1 MADFDIVVCD
11 SGTLNLPVDQR
22 LQYSESAVLSRTPR
36 GVLYNVAESGLA
48 VLLPTQPD
56 DPQTERWFQQT
67 LALAQSLKAQ
77 YGSHPLPLLA
87 LARHEVF
94 ACYVVVMPAP
104 LGSVVTTIQQLQRN
118 QQFLGAERLTLK
130 LVIDLLDLMTMLEQ
144 SHQTLPLHTVDA
156 LLFIGEDG
164 ATTPSLMPWGDY
176 LPASEVVALN
186 ANPEIGRWLYR
197 LLLGFYPQ
205 PPFSPFDDTT
215 WQGRTL
221 PYTPHGVISVGLR
234 YVLTAL
240 FHSPADQRFLM
251 ADTVTFQGLRKA
263 LHEWHTLTLT
273 LGSVIDQQSPAS
285 LERYS
290 ATLPKPYQFDP
301 ESVEAQA
308 IWLDLWLRIHQTTDA
323 PELLSSQDVTRSHA
337 LLRAKVAYNL
347 EAQSQEAISR
357 AFETSTTAEALAIL
371 EAQQQQVRE
380 AALSHD
386 VTLWGLWQHLGRWR
400 RLLGLNAPREVIR
413 HIGTVL
419 HRPAVEDTPNALD
432 VLVNTLHELN
442 APDLLHEVQVRQSAL
457 AYRQNGAWAQYST
470 HFLGMLANLPDYL
483 QLPTAVQYD
492 LLVLPYTLQGQ
503 LISRLS
509 EVMEQMSEALA
520 GGNYDVALALGEYAR
535 ALPLP
540 PIERQAADEAL
551 APLNALAAFLKRADK
566 QIPDFNEGV
575 QLLETPPV
583 QADAALRQQLEQHL
597 LAIANHAMQ
606 QVKQAA
612 EARDW
617 ESMRRAA
624 PAHRLLTQKG
634 TRHLIEQ
641 LRLTHRQEA
650 RSLEQSAALSTFEQI
665 YETYQDLWLMMRQ
678 HTLAQPLEAL
688 EPAQQQAQARLIM
701 NKLQQ
706 ALALGM
712 PMDDIIT
719 SDETTRQQWQQ
730 IIHESINALQ
740 RVEHVTQDVE
750 QLRQRLQGDGGFGAQ
765 LQALQANLEGL
776 REQIDGG
783 SSANP
788 GILRQLHHLRTQ
800 LSELERAQANMVEQ
814 AKREMRVTQDD
825 VQRQLEAQEI
835 TLQRHT
841 QQISSNSNLLQ
852 DVRERLQTMEQ
863 RLERIQQHESQ
874 LLCTYLDAMPR
885 PERLDSIDS
894 VLDTMD
900 GLVYALR
907 RCPVQAYDEGCHA
920 AWLTQFNELRQR
932 FDTLAK
938 GRLSWRDKRS
948 LKANLRSI
956 LALFN
961 EVEQEAQAK
970 AAACARL
977 HSRPADYR
985 P

>member
-11 SGTLNLPVDQR
+11 SGTLNLPIDER
-22 LQYSESAVLSRTPR
+22 LQYSESGLLSRNAR
-36 GVLYNVAESGLA
+36 GVLYNVTSSGLA
-48 VLLPTQPD
+48 VLLPAQPD
-56 DPQTERWFQQT
+56 DAQTERWFQRT
-67 LALAQSLKAQ
+67 LTLTRALHSQH
-77 YGSHPLPLLA
+77 GSHALPLLA

-94 ACYVVVMPAP
+94 ACMVVVMPAP
-104 LGSVVTTIQQLQRN
+104 LGSFLTTVQQLQRD
-118 QQFLGAERLTLK
+118 QQFLAAERLALK
-130 LVIDLLDLMTMLEQ
+130 LVIDLLDVMTALEQ
-144 SHQTLPLHTVDA
+144 SHETLALHTLDA
-156 LLFIGEDG
+156 LLFVGADG
-164 ATTPSLMPWGDY
+164 AAAPTLVPWGDY

-197 LLLGFYPQ
+197 LLLGFNPQ

-215 WQGRTL
+215 WQGRAL
-221 PYTPHGVISVGLR
+221 PYTPQGVLSVGLR
-234 YVLTAL
+234 YILTAL

-263 LHEWHTLTLT
+263 LFEWYSLTLT

-290 ATLPKPYQFDP
+290 ATLPKPYQFRA
-301 ESVEAQA
+301 ESAEAQA

-323 PELLSSQDVTRSHA
+323 PELLSSQDTTRSHA
-337 LLRAKVAYNL
+337 LLRAKVAHNV

-357 AFETSTTAEALAIL
+357 AFEASTTAEALAIL
-371 EAQQQQVRE
+371 EAQQQRVRD
-380 AALSHD
+380 AALSRD

-419 HRPAVEDTPNALD
+419 HRPVVEDTPNALD

-457 AYRQNGAWAQYST
+457 AYRQNGAWAQYSP

-483 QLPTAVQYD
+483 QLPSAVQYD
-492 LLVLPYTLQGQ
+492 LLALPYTLQGQ

-509 EVMEQMSEALA
+509 EVMAQMSEALA
-520 GGNYDVALALGEYAR
+520 AGNYDVALALGEYAR

-540 PIERQAADEAL
+540 PIERHAADEAL
-551 APLNALAAFLKRADK
+551 APLNALAAFLKRPEKPLA
-566 QIPDFNEGV
+566 DFNEGAR
-575 QLLETPPV
+575 LLETPPV
-583 QADAALRQQLEQHL
+583 QADAALRYQLEAHL
-597 LAIANHAMQ
+597 LTLADSALQ
-606 QVKQAA
+606 QVHAA
-612 EARDW
+612 AAARDW
-617 ESMRRAA
+617 QSVRRAA
-624 PAHRLLTQKG
+624 PAHRLLTCKEN
-634 TRHLIEQ
+634 RHLIEQ

-650 RSLEQSAALSTFEQI
+650 RSLEQSAALHTFEQI
-665 YETYQDLWLMMRQ
+665 YETYQDLWLIVRQ
-678 HTLAQPLEAL
+678 HALSQPLEAL
-688 EPAQQQAQARLIM
+688 EPAQQQAQASHIM
-701 NKLQQ
+701 HKLQQ
-706 ALALGM
+706 ALELGL
-712 PMDDIIT
+712 PMDDIIR

-730 IIHESINALQ
+730 IVHESIQALQ

-750 QLRQRLQGDGGFGAQ
+750 QIRQRLQGDGGFAAQ

-776 REQIDGG
+776 REQIDGS

-788 GILRQLHHLRTQ
+788 GLLRQLQHLRAQ
-800 LSELERAQANMVEQ
+800 LSDLERAQANMIEQ

-825 VQRQLEAQEI
+825 MQRQLEAQEI

-841 QQISSNSNLLQ
+841 QQITSSSNLLQ
-852 DVRERLQTMEQ
+852 DARERLQTLEQ

-885 PERLDSIDS
+885 AERLDSLDT
-894 VLDTMD
+894 VLDTVD

-920 AWLTQFNELRQR
+920 AWLAQFNALRQR
-932 FDTLAK
+932 FDALAK
-938 GRLSWRDKRS
+938 GRLSWRDRQT

-961 EVEQEAQAK
+961 EVEQEAAAK
-970 AAACARL
+970 AAAYIRL
-977 HSRPADYR
+977 NTRPADHR
-985 P
+985 S